1 MSNLNMTKEDLL
13 NLVRLPARLN
23 ANQASTILG
32 FNETDIQILQRL
44 QLLKPLGTPAPNA
57 PKYYAACEIEMLS
70 NDQEWLNRAT
80 RAISNHWQE
89 KNRDR
94 KRLTHAPRQN

>member
-1 MSNLNMTKEDLL
+1 MHIPPKSNKNMTKENLL

-44 QLLKPLGTPAPNA
+44 QLLKPLGTLAPNA
-57 PKYYAACEIEMLS
+57 PKYYAACQITKLS
-70 NDQEWLNRAT
+70 NDQEWLSKAT
-80 RAISNHWQE
+80 RAISNHWQK
-89 KNRDR
+89 KNRGR
-94 KRLTHAPRQN
+94 PR